1 MPFVVPLVVFAG
13 CAVVFGTT
21 LAAAR
26 GRLGLNQLAGFRS
39 AHVMASPEAW
49 RVGHRAAFVPV
60 AVGCAL
66 AVGSVVV
73 PLVVGLPDV
82 TVAFW
87 AVGSMVV
94 LMIGTLVGTWRA
106 DQAATDVLATS

>member
-1 MPFVVPLVVFAG
+1 VFAG

-26 GRLGLNQLAGFRS
+26 GRLGVNQFAGFRF

-49 RVGHRAAFVPV
+49 RVGHRAALVPV

-66 AVGSVVV
+66 ALGSVVV
-73 PLVVGLPDV
+73 PL
-82 TVAFW
+82 
-87 AVGSMVV
+87 AVGPSDDAM
-94 LMIGTLVGTWRA
+94 A
-106 DQAATDVLATS
+106 F